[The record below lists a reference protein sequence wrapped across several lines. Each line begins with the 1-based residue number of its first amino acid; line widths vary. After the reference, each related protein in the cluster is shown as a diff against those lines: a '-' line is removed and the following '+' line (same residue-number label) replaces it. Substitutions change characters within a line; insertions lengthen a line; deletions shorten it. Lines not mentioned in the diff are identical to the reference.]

1 MTYSEFLDIL
11 VEHKIN
17 FEYVG
22 FKHSNEITIPTGNE
36 REIYTFNISLKPD
49 EEKQYKGVWYFRGFL
64 WDTGRIN

>member
-49 EEKQYKGVWYFRGFL
+49 EEKQYKGV
-64 WDTGRIN
+64 